1 MGHLKSFAIEVG
13 FNPNHPPRQIILPGQ
28 DTMVLLRKD

>member
-1 MGHLKSFAIEVG
+1 MTGFLKTFMLVVG
-13 FNPNHPPRQIILPGQ
+13 FNPNIHLVNILTGQ